1 MSAESGKPPW
11 FLVSKPLRPPYRD
24 GSTVLVRG
32 LVEHMPPERRI
43 THLGDPS
50 HPLRPDV
57 GVISAPAMDYAPG
70 LGAKARVLAAM
81 MHPGRKSWPLHL
93 FFTPNGLTSQVLST
107 LRRLQSRRLVVQSVM
122 SAHGVESMVKW
133 LRPLDAVIV
142 LSEQTRGRLV
152 AAGLSAEKV
161 RRIYPGVEVVRPDAA
176 KDVAE
181 RWRLLYAGDL
191 DRAVADRLVEIG
203 QALPT
208 LGWRMTIAC
217 RPKGPEDAAARE
229 HLQAML
235 RPHMADGTVSLM
247 AEVDDM
253 DALLRKHSLQIF
265 VADHVRNKVDVP
277 LVLLEGL
284 ARGLPVLS
292 LGGTP
297 VGEIF
302 TVARSRGAEA
312 GAEVADVAELLG
324 VLGAATR
331 WLARWSTGA
340 AKASREFS
348 LQTMAANY
356 VALYDELEARGASE
370 R

>member
-1 MSAESGKPPW
+1 MSVESGKPPW

-43 THLGDPS
+43 VHLGDPS
-50 HPLRPDV
+50 QPLRPDV
-57 GVISAPAMDYAPG
+57 GVISAPAMSYSPG
-70 LGAKARVLAAM
+70 FGAKARVLAAM
-81 MHPGRKSWPLHL
+81 MHPGRSGWPLHL
-93 FFTPNGLTSQVLST
+93 FFTPNGLTSQVLMT
-107 LRRLQSRRLVVQSVM
+107 LRKVQARRLVIQSVM
-122 SAHGVESMVKW
+122 SAHDVEKWVKW

-142 LSEQTRGRLV
+142 LSEQTRGKLV
-152 AAGLSAEKV
+152 GAGMPAEKV
-161 RRIYPGVEVVRPDAA
+161 HRIYPGVEVVKPDSA
-176 KDVAE
+176 KDVAN

-203 QALPT
+203 QALPA

-217 RPKGPEDAAARE
+217 RPKGPEDAVARA

-235 RPHMADGTVSLM
+235 RPHIADGTVTLM
-247 AEVDDM
+247 ADAEDM
-253 DALLRKHSLQIF
+253 DALQRKHALQIF
-265 VADHVRNKVDVP
+265 VADHVRHKVDVP

-284 ARGLPVLS
+284 ARGVPVLS

-302 TVARSRGAEA
+302 KVARERGVEA
-312 GAEVADVAELLG
+312 GMEVADVAELLG

-331 WLARWSTGA
+331 WLPRWSTGA

-348 LQTMAANY
+348 LQTMAAHY
-356 VALYDELEARGASE
+356 MALYDELEARVASE